1 MENRLLKV
9 NEIRTAL
16 RWLVV
21 VGGCALVYHIGKDLG
36 AELYYLIR

>member
-21 VGGCALVYHIGKDLG
+21 VGGAP
-36 AELYYLIR
+36 